1 MGFRCFLIV
10 LVIVTQLNAAFSF
23 SFQPNAMLPT
33 KSCLHS
39 AKSRYISLPCCRS
52 CQSLSLQLSTSS
64 TSSPTTSQTK
74 GPMSK
79 VLEQATNL
87 FPIWVFLFS
96 VVGFWQPKLLQWFLP
111 FVTPA
116 LTLTMIGMGMTL
128 TIADFKRVIYSWQ
141 YVLLGFLAQ
150 YLIMPLS
157 AYFSAK
163 LFDLPPDIASGLI
176 LVGCAPGGTASNL
189 VTLIAQADL
198 ALSILMTTASTVAAV
213 FMTPFLVTKLAGG
226 YVSVRSADLVIST
239 LNVVL
244 LPVLLGLFLNTNYPA
259 LCQRVS
265 TVTPSISV
273 LLVALI
279 CGSISASN
287 SKIIHLING
296 WNLLGAIAL
305 LHSLGF
311 GFGYLAARLLNAGEQ
326 RARTISIETG
336 MQNSA
341 LAVVLAQHFPNPQM
355 SSLPGAISAT
365 CHSVIGSILAA
376 FWRWSSSRESKPR
389 QQSKTTLHYKI

>member
-1 MGFRCFLIV
+1 MAQMNV
-10 LVIVTQLNAAFSF
+10 AFSF
-23 SFQPNAMLPT
+23 SLRPNAIYLPT
-33 KSCLHS
+33 ISHLHS
-39 AKSRYISLPCCRS
+39 SKAHQISCFHQHSGKSLS
-52 CQSLSLQLSTSS
+52 SLQLSSSS
-64 TSSPTTSQTK
+64 TLSSPAADETKTK
-74 GPMSK
+74 GPFLK
-79 VLEQATNL
+79 ALLEQATNL

-96 VVGFWQPKLLQWFLP
+96 AVGFWQPQLLQWFLP

-128 TIADFKRVIYSWQ
+128 AIADFQRVAYSWQ

-163 LFDLPPDIASGLI
+163 LFNLPPDIASGLI

-213 FMTPFLVTKLAGG
+213 FMTPFLVTRLAGG
-226 YVSVRSADLVIST
+226 YVNIRSADLVIST

-244 LPVLLGLFLNTNYPA
+244 LPVLLGLFLNTNNPK
-259 LCQRVS
+259 LCQKVS

-273 LLVALI
+273 LLVSLI

-296 WNLLGAIAL
+296 WQLVGAIAL

-311 GFGYLAARLLNAGEQ
+311 AFGYLAARLLNAGEQ

-376 FWRWSSSRESKPR
+376 YWRWSSSRACQPKK
-389 QQSKTTLHYKI
+389 QQSAKTLHYKI